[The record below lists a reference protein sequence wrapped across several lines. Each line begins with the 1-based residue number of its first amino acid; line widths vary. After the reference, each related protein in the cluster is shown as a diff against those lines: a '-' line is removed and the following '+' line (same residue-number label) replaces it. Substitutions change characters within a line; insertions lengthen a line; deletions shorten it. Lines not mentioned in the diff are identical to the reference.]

1 MSAKTPSTIAAVLT
15 IVFLVLFVI
24 LFLIVQMLA
33 LNGASERQGVTA
45 MGISLVC
52 QGVGI
57 ILAALL
63 AGRLTSLAI
72 TKLNWN
78 NIVAVLL
85 SVIAATLFGG
95 FISFL
100 SVIIAIPMAGIR

>member
-1 MSAKTPSTIAAVLT
+1 MSAKTPSIIAALLT
-15 IVFLVLFVI
+15 IVSLVLFVI
-24 LFLIVQMLA
+24 LFLFVQMLA

-78 NIVAVLL
+78 TIVAVLL
-85 SVIAATLFGG
+85 SVIAGTLFGG
-95 FISFL
+95 LISLL